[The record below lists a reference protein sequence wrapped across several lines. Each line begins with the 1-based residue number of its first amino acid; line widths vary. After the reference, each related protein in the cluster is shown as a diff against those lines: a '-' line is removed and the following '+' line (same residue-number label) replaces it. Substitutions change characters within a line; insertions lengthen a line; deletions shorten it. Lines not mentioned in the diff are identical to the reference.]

1 MVASRDHFLKA
12 INQIGNHIMNANV
25 GLVDL
30 IAADLLDRQAIEGQ
44 LQKVGLLQQSMQQV
58 AVARL
63 LEDKQILTPEQR
75 ARFFEVI
82 RSRIRQQAAAW
93 LAGRG
98 PSRNP
103 SPPRDPTEGCVR

>member
-12 INQIGNHIMNANV
+12 INQIGDHIINANV

-75 ARFFEVI
+75 RVS
-82 RSRIRQQAAAW
+82 SR
-93 LAGRG
+93 
-98 PSRNP
+98 
-103 SPPRDPTEGCVR
+103 